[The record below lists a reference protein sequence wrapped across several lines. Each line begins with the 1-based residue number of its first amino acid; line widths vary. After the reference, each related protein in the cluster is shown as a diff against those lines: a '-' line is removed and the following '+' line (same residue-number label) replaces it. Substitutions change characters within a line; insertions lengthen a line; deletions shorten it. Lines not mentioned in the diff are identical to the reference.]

1 MIKSLKTETVKSK
14 EDVYRYLI
22 AYLDEAI
29 ETATRKQRDEDNF
42 SLPAWAEF
50 QAYQLGVIK
59 AYQKVL
65 DLIPKP

>member
-1 MIKSLKTETVKSK
+1 MVKSLKTETVKSK

-22 AYLDEAI
+22 AYLDDAI
-29 ETATRKQRDEDNF
+29 DMAARKQRDEDNF

-50 QAYQLGVIK
+50 QAYQLGTIK